1 MKVSD
6 FMMRDPP
13 VARAD
18 APVGQAQKLAAE
30 VGVAVLFVVDDE
42 GHLVG
47 FLTRKALSAAPDATL
62 PAGKL
67 ASSPTVTMSPDDPL
81 ERAVVL
87 LSERYLLLPV
97 VDGEKR
103 LVGVLTSVG
112 LLRGL
117 AQMAGLGEEGTRI
130 RIQPSSPADAYRA
143 LGALGA
149 RGLPLVAVLRGHG
162 GELIIH
168 VQGVEDPAQLL
179 AELEGTLR

>member
-1 MKVSD
+1 MRVSD
-6 FMMRDPP
+6 FMTRDPP

-18 APVGQAQKLAAE
+18 APVAEAQKLAVE
-30 VGVAVLFVVDDE
+30 IGVAVLFVVDRE
-42 GHLVG
+42 GRLVG
-47 FLTRKALSAAPDATL
+47 FLTRKALSSIPDGTL

-67 ASSPTVTMSPDDPL
+67 ASTPTVTMSPDDPL

-130 RIQPSSPADAYRA
+130 RIQTSSPTDAYRTLNV
-143 LGALGA
+143 LGEK
-149 RGLPLVAVLRGHG
+149 GLPLVAVLRGRS

-168 VQGVEDPAQLL
+168 VQGVQDPKGLL
-179 AELEGTLR
+179 AELQGTLR

>member
-1 MKVSD
+1 MRVSD
-6 FMMRDPP
+6 FMTRDPP

-18 APVGQAQKLAAE
+18 APVSEAQRLAAE
-30 VGVAVLFVVDDE
+30 TGVAVLFVVDAEDR
-42 GHLVG
+42 LVG
-47 FLTRKALSAAPDATL
+47 FLTRKALSSSPDANL

-67 ASSPTVTMSPDDPL
+67 ASPPTVTMSPHDPL

-97 VDGEKR
+97 TDEEKR

-143 LGALGA
+143 LAVLGTK
-149 RGLPLVAVLRGHG
+149 GLPLVAVLRGHH

-168 VQGVEDPAQLL
+168 VQGVQDPALL
-179 AELEGTLR
+179 LDELKGTLR

>member
-1 MKVSD
+1 MRVRD
-6 FMMRDPP
+6 FMTRDPP

-18 APVGQAQKLAAE
+18 APASEAQKIAAE
-30 VGVAVLFVVDDE
+30 VGVAVLFIVDEE
-42 GHLVG
+42 GRLVG
-47 FLTRKALSAAPDATL
+47 FLTRKALSSIPDGNL

-67 ASSPTVTMSPDDPL
+67 AAPPTITMAPDDPL

-87 LSERYLLLPV
+87 LAERYLLLPV
-97 VDGEKR
+97 VDTEKR

-117 AQMAGLGEEGTRI
+117 SHMAGLGEEGTRI
-130 RIQPSSPADAYRA
+130 RIRTSSPPEAYRA
-143 LGALGA
+143 LAVLGEKEF
-149 RGLPLVAVLRGHG
+149 PLVAVLRGQE

-168 VQGVEDPAQLL
+168 VQGVQDQAQLL

>member
-1 MKVSD
+1 MRVSD
-6 FMMRDPP
+6 FMTRDPP

-18 APVGQAQKLAAE
+18 APVSEAQKLAAE
-30 VGVAVLFVVDDE
+30 AGLAVLFVVDEE

-47 FLTRKALSAAPDATL
+47 FLTRKALSSIPDGNL

-67 ASSPTVTMSPDDPL
+67 ASAPTVTMSPDDPL

-97 VDGEKR
+97 IDDERR
-103 LVGVLTSVG
+103 LAGVLTSVG

-117 AQMAGLGEEGTRI
+117 AHMAGLGEEGTRI
-130 RIQPSSPADAYRA
+130 RIQASSQADAYQA
-143 LGALGA
+143 LTVLGE
-149 RGLPLVAVLRGHG
+149 RELPLVAVLRGHS

-168 VQGVEDPAQLL
+168 VQGVQDPKGLL
-179 AELEGTLR
+179 AELQGTLR

>member
-1 MKVSD
+1 MRVSD
-6 FMMRDPP
+6 FMTRDPP

-18 APVGQAQKLAAE
+18 APVTEAQKLAVEA
-30 VGVAVLFVVDDE
+30 GVTVLFVVDDE
-42 GHLVG
+42 GRLVG
-47 FLTRKALSAAPDATL
+47 FLTRKALSSVPDANL

-67 ASSPTVTMSPDDPL
+67 ASPPTVTMSPDDPL

-130 RIQPSSPADAYRA
+130 RIQTSSPTDAYQTLSV
-143 LGALGA
+143 LGAKGF
-149 RGLPLVAVLRGHG
+149 PLVAVLRGRG

-168 VQGVEDPAQLL
+168 VQGVQDPKALL
-179 AELEGTLR
+179 AELKGTLR

>member
-1 MKVSD
+1 MRVSD
-6 FMMRDPP
+6 FMTRDPP

-18 APVGQAQKLAAE
+18 APVGEAQKLAVE
-30 VGVAVLFVVDDE
+30 VGLAVLFVVDGE
-42 GHLVG
+42 GRLVG
-47 FLTRKALSAAPDATL
+47 FLTRKALSSIPDSSL
-62 PAGKL
+62 SSGKL
-67 ASSPTVTMSPDDPL
+67 ASVPTVTMSPDDPL

-97 VDGEKR
+97 VDDEKR

-130 RIQPSSPADAYRA
+130 RVQPSTPVDAYRTLQV
-143 LGALGA
+143 LGE
-149 RGLPLVAVLRGHG
+149 RGLPLVAVLRGQG

-168 VQGVEDPAQLL
+168 VQGVLDAKALL
-179 AELEGTLR
+179 TELQGTLR

>member
-1 MKVSD
+1 MRVSD
-6 FMMRDPP
+6 FMTRDPP

-18 APVGQAQKLAAE
+18 APVSEAQKLAAE

-42 GHLVG
+42 GRLVG
-47 FLTRKALSAAPDATL
+47 FLTRKALASAPEGTL

-67 ASSPTVTMSPDDPL
+67 AAVPTVTMSPNDPL

-97 VDGEKR
+97 VDEGKR

-130 RIQPSSPADAYRA
+130 RIQPSSPTDAYRA
-143 LGALGA
+143 LGVLGEK
-149 RGLPLVAVLRGHG
+149 GFPLVAVLRGNG

-179 AELEGTLR
+179 AELKGNLR

>member
-1 MKVSD
+1 MRVRD
-6 FMMRDPP
+6 FMTAEPP

-18 APVGQAQKLAAE
+18 APVAEAQKLAAE
-30 VGVAVLFVVDDE
+30 VGLAVLFVVDGE
-42 GHLVG
+42 GRLVG
-47 FLTRKALSAAPDATL
+47 FLTRKALSSVPDGSL

-67 ASSPTVTMSPDDPL
+67 AAAPTVTMSPEDPL

-117 AQMAGLGEEGTRI
+117 AHMAGLGEEGTRI
-130 RIQPSSPADAYRA
+130 RIQPSSPTDAYRA
-143 LGALGA
+143 LSVLGEK
-149 RGLPLVAVLRGHG
+149 GFPLVAVLRGSK

-168 VQGVEDPAQLL
+168 VQGIQDPAQLL

>member
-1 MKVSD
+1 MRVSD
-6 FMMRDPP
+6 FMTRDPP

-18 APVGQAQKLAAE
+18 APVSEAQKLAAE
-30 VGVAVLFVVDDE
+30 VGLAVLFVVDGE

-47 FLTRKALSAAPDATL
+47 FLTRKALASAPDGNL

-67 ASSPTVTMSPDDPL
+67 AAAPTVTMSPGDPL

-97 VDGEKR
+97 VDEEKR

-117 AQMAGLGEEGTRI
+117 AHMAGLGEEGTRI
-130 RIQPSSPADAYRA
+130 RIQVSSQTEAYQALNA
-143 LGALGA
+143 LGEKGF
-149 RGLPLVAVLRGHG
+149 PLVAVLRGQA

-168 VQGVEDPAQLL
+168 VQGVEDQERLL
-179 AELEGTLR
+179 TELKGTLR

>member
-6 FMMRDPP
+6 FMTRDPP

-18 APVGQAQKLAAE
+18 APVGEAQKLAVE
-30 VGVAVLFVVDDE
+30 VGLAVLFVVDGE
-42 GHLVG
+42 GRLVG
-47 FLTRKALSAAPDATL
+47 FLTRKALSSIPDSSL
-62 PAGKL
+62 SAGKL
-67 ASSPTVTMSPDDPL
+67 ASAPTVTMSPDDPL

-97 VDGEKR
+97 VDDEKR

-130 RIQPSSPADAYRA
+130 RVQPSTPVDAYRTLQV
-143 LGALGA
+143 LGD
-149 RGLPLVAVLRGHG
+149 RGLPLVAVLRGQG

-168 VQGVEDPAQLL
+168 VQGVLDAKGLL
-179 AELEGTLR
+179 AELQGTLR